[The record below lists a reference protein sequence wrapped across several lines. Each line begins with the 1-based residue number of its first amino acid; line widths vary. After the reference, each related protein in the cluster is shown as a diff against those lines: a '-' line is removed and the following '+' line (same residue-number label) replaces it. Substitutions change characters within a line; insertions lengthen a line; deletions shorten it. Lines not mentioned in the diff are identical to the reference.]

1 MDKQEWEEILRE
13 ASKELLKSL
22 DKFGPSEVLGL
33 LVICSHNDPVA
44 HDLLTRFPTLVSLR
58 EFLGALPILGTDE
71 KAQKVPKG
79 RSCIV

>member
-13 ASKELLKSL
+13 ASKELLKSV

-44 HDLLTRFPTLVSLR
+44 HDLLTRFPTVVSFR
-58 EFLGALPILGTDE
+58 EFLDILPIVRADE
-71 KAQKVPKG
+71 KT
-79 RSCIV
+79 